1 MSKKI
6 RQEFA
11 DQMLKLGSK
20 DKSIVVLV
28 GDISHGI
35 LQPFAKKNQDR
46 YYNIGICEQS
56 IVNMAAGL
64 SKVGLNPV
72 VHTIAP
78 FITERAYEQ
87 IKLNVK
93 GWAENKGKIIFI
105 NSGHN
110 GCYTDAGRGH
120 LIDDD
125 IALCNALNIETY
137 TPTSR
142 GGLIRYIKNK
152 LKDKNGTSFIRLGW
166 DNCEW

>member
-1 MSKKI
+1 MRNTIDRFLGKLHNEDI
-6 RQEFA
+6 YLIHGDMWHFDYFEQRMPNNVIDCGIQE
-11 DQMLKLGSK
+11 
-20 DKSIVVLV
+20 
-28 GDISHGI
+28 
-35 LQPFAKKNQDR
+35 PN
-46 YYNIGICEQS
+46 
-56 IVNMAAGL
+56 IVN
-64 SKVGLNPV
+64 
-72 VHTIAP
+72 IASGIASQNKTV
-78 FITERAYEQ
+78 FVYGVSGMIIHRAYEQ

-152 LKDKNGTSFIRLGW
+152 LKDKNGTCFIRLGW

>member
-1 MSKKI
+1 MRNTIDRFLGKLHNEDIYLIHGDMWHFDYFKRRMPNNVI
-6 RQEFA
+6 DCGIQE
-11 DQMLKLGSK
+11 
-20 DKSIVVLV
+20 
-28 GDISHGI
+28 
-35 LQPFAKKNQDR
+35 PN
-46 YYNIGICEQS
+46 
-56 IVNMAAGL
+56 IVN
-64 SKVGLNPV
+64 
-72 VHTIAP
+72 IASGIASQNKTV
-78 FITERAYEQ
+78 FIYGVSGMIIHRAYEQ

-93 GWAENKGKIIFI
+93 GWAEYKGKIVFI

-152 LKDKNGTSFIRLGW
+152 LKDKNGTCFIRLGW

>member
-1 MSKKI
+1 MRNTIDRFLGKLHNEDIYLIHGDMWHFDYFKRRMPNNVI
-6 RQEFA
+6 DCGIQE
-11 DQMLKLGSK
+11 
-20 DKSIVVLV
+20 
-28 GDISHGI
+28 
-35 LQPFAKKNQDR
+35 PN
-46 YYNIGICEQS
+46 
-56 IVNMAAGL
+56 IVN
-64 SKVGLNPV
+64 
-72 VHTIAP
+72 IASGIASQNKTV
-78 FITERAYEQ
+78 FIYGVSGMIIHRAYEQ

-93 GWAENKGKIIFI
+93 GWAENTGKIIFI

-152 LKDKNGTSFIRLGW
+152 LKDKNGTCFIRLGW